1 MIARP
6 RRDGDWAKTSCE
18 ECGDDS
24 PAEGQALCLDC
35 IERRYEGRHLWA
47 KVGRVEYT
55 CVMRL
60 DDDAVFFV
68 DWERTHGSGWA
79 PFSIEEI
86 ADELR
91 LRIMRAMLRPER
103 RA

>member
-1 MIARP
+1 MSAKKN
-6 RRDGDWAKTSCE
+6 GDWCRVSCE
-18 ECGDDS
+18 QCGDDS
-24 PAEGQALCLDC
+24 PAEDQTLCLDC

-55 CVMRL
+55 CVMRM

-68 DWERTHGSGWA
+68 DWERTEGSTWA
-79 PFSIEEI
+79 AFEIETI
-86 ADELR
+86 PDELR
-91 LRIMRAMLRPER
+91 MRILRAMLRPER